1 MRSDLSYEN
10 FMGQPQLYETDAYI
24 SDDGIGDD
32 GSIYIEPISTY
43 QTGGYIKLDK

>member
-24 SDDGIGDD
+24 SDDG
-32 GSIYIEPISTY
+32 SIYIEPISTY